1 MNNTEFISNLL
12 FSNVEESE
20 EKDNFIKAI
29 QYVHEQS
36 MHGKDI
42 DRDEIDKIL
51 GLDGL
56 DPVTRLGKVTKLI
69 TVGLNIRDE
78 DAMIEKAMKSSHI
91 NIPEGMSEEEAM
103 HIAFCC
109 DSDNRSKMM
118 NDDELFIENYLK
130 FDDVSR
136 DCSEA
141 SANKN
146 TMILMMLTELIGYI
160 YDTSV
165 NENETINHAYKAYIE
180 DKVPSAVTLILYTL
194 LTNYM
199 IEYHI
204 RTVKELKKDVLGE
217 INHFDITKVYPRIEK
232 CNFNSIVEIINNFC
246 YFHDTDDIITESN
259 IDAAIKESVKE
270 MIEDDI
276 KRGEHRL
283 EDIYVSYLGKEN
295 ITADN
300 LINIV
305 IENIVED
312 IMENSS
318 KSNFGSNDYHKDI
331 INYTTN
337 RYYDYSENSNV
348 ILVIYTT
355 IMDFLVNNRNPYT
368 YELFKE
374 ALVTLLKGK
383 FVNY

>member
-12 FSNVEESE
+12 FSNVEESK
-20 EKDNFIKAI
+20 EKDDFIKAI
-29 QYVHEQS
+29 QYVHDQS
-36 MHGKDI
+36 VNGKEI

-56 DPVTRLGKVTKLI
+56 DPVTRLGKVSKLI
-69 TVGLNIRDE
+69 TVGLNLRDE
-78 DAMIEKAMKSSHI
+78 DSMIKEAMESSHV

-109 DSDNRSKMM
+109 DSDNRAKMM

-130 FDDVSR
+130 FDKVSG

-146 TMILMMLTELIGYI
+146 TMILMMLTELISYI
-160 YDTSV
+160 YNIATDENDTIHS
-165 NENETINHAYKAYIE
+165 AYKKYIG
-180 DKVPSAVTLILYTL
+180 DKVPSAITLILFTL
-194 LTNYM
+194 LANYT

-204 RTVKELKKDVLGE
+204 RTVKELKKDVLGD
-217 INHFDITKVYPRIEK
+217 INHFNINKVYPRIEK
-232 CNFNSIVEIINNFC
+232 CNFNFIVEIINNFC
-246 YFHDTDDIITESN
+246 HFHDTDDNVTESN
-259 IDAAIKESVKE
+259 IDAAIKESVRE

-276 KRGEHRL
+276 RRGEHRL
-283 EDIYVSYLGKEN
+283 EDIYMYYLSKEP
-295 ITADN
+295 ITADT
-300 LINIV
+300 LINVV
-305 IENIVED
+305 IEIIVED

-318 KSNFGSNDYHKDI
+318 KSNFGSNSYHKDI